1 MGRAID
7 MENNISA
14 QGKRIGKLEGA
25 VEEILEILDRLIKL
39 TGEGEPN
46 GKKKKTN
53 SKRGKSSSSRK

>member
-14 QGKRIGKLEGA
+14 QGTRIGKLEGA
-25 VEEILEILDRLIKL
+25 VEEILEIIDRLMKL
-39 TGEGEPN
+39 TGGEPN

-53 SKRGKSSSSRK
+53 SKRGKSSSPRK